1 MLKRL
6 GGTVDP
12 KGAATAI
19 KDAEF
24 PVPFASEL
32 EFNSPV
38 HGTWNI
44 VHTGMNWENDF
55 LKSVLSDVL
64 WIRSCE
70 RVV

>member
-24 PVPFASEL
+24 PMQMAPEIPHL
-32 EFNSPV
+32 
-38 HGTWNI
+38 
-44 VHTGMNWENDF
+44 
-55 LKSVLSDVL
+55 
-64 WIRSCE
+64 
-70 RVV
+70 

>member
-38 HGTWNI
+38 H
-44 VHTGMNWENDF
+44 
-55 LKSVLSDVL
+55 
-64 WIRSCE
+64 
-70 RVV
+70 

>member
-19 KDAEF
+19 KNAEF

-44 VHTGMNWENDF
+44 VHTGMQVPDGF
-55 LKSVLSDVL
+55 TSVPITACVVL
-64 WIRSCE
+64 F
-70 RVV
+70 

>member
-24 PVPFASEL
+24 PVPFASGL

-44 VHTGMNWENDF
+44 VLIRFM
-55 LKSVLSDVL
+55 SVPITACVVL
-64 WIRSCE
+64 F
-70 RVV
+70 

>member
-44 VHTGMNWENDF
+44 VHTGMQVLIRF
-55 LKSVLSDVL
+55 TSVPITACVVL
-64 WIRSCE
+64 F
-70 RVV
+70 

>member
-44 VHTGMNWENDF
+44 VHTGM
-55 LKSVLSDVL
+55 
-64 WIRSCE
+64 
-70 RVV
+70 

>member
-32 EFNSPV
+32 EYCS
-38 HGTWNI
+38 HRHAGA
-44 VHTGMNWENDF
+44 GC
-55 LKSVLSDVL
+55 SSDL
-64 WIRSCE
+64 CLCR
-70 RVV
+70 

>member
-44 VHTGMNWENDF
+44 AVSYTHLTLPTN
-55 LKSVLSDVL
+55 
-64 WIRSCE
+64 
-70 RVV
+70 